1 MAKVKI
7 GAFQPLPVVPIV
19 LVGAVTD
26 GKPNYATVGFV
37 NGVNVDPA
45 IVCVSLN
52 QSHHTVKGIMAN
64 NSFSLNI
71 PSVDH
76 VVQTDY
82 CGLVSG
88 REVDKSEVFT
98 TFYGELET
106 APMIQE
112 FPITCECR
120 YTGQHVEFSMDTV
133 YFGEVVQVYL
143 NEEMLGANRT
153 LDILKARPIYFSAF
167 DQRYRALGEELGL
180 AWKIGKH
187 YAAKSVAGKPAF

>member
-1 MAKVKI
+1 MAKVKT

-26 GKPNYATVGFV
+26 GKSDYATIGFV

-45 IVCVSLN
+45 IICVSLN
-52 QSHHTVKGIMAN
+52 KTHHTAKGLMAN
-64 NSFSLNI
+64 NSFSINI

-106 APMIQE
+106 APMMQE
-112 FPITCECR
+112 FPIACECR
-120 YTGQHVEFSMDTV
+120 YTGQCVEFSMDTV
-133 YFGEVVQVYL
+133 YFGEVVQVYF

-153 LDILKARPIYFSAF
+153 PDILKARPIYFSAF

-180 AWKIGKH
+180 AWSIGKH
-187 YAAKSVAGKPAF
+187 YAAQSASGKPAS